1 MNVIIH
7 IKKAAQTNLNSLQT
21 SFAAAYTRISNNY
34 QPFYC
39 NLTKFVSP
47 ALQPKPQQI
56 HHPEF
61 FPALGAQIINILDTN
76 ILKHDIRQ
84 LRRGTDIHNINL
96 RFLKFPET
104 SLADFHVKH
113 SPRKLCRQY
122 LMDII

>member
-61 FPALGAQIINILDTN
+61 FPALRAKIIDILNANICLPSVIPAIFFVIPVEMRIQII
-76 ILKHDIRQ
+76 Q
-84 LRRGTDIHNINL
+84 
-96 RFLKFPET
+96 
-104 SLADFHVKH
+104 
-113 SPRKLCRQY
+113 
-122 LMDII
+122 